1 LGPLAN
7 VLVQVGGVDLS
18 DHVTSVA
25 AQVSHEQLETTGVN
39 DLVKSYA
46 KGLATA
52 TVKARFLQDF
62 YTSKVHQTLAP
73 LVGST
78 TPVSV
83 VVRPVNAAES
93 ATNPSFTIAGLLFR
107 YTALDVS
114 VGDVSVVEAEFIG
127 GDPIFTDGSGVGEG
141 LYGEGLYGEGL
152 YGA

>member
-1 LGPLAN
+1 LGLSSN

-25 AQVSHEQLETTGVN
+25 AQVSHERLETTGVN

-52 TVKARFLQDF
+52 VVKARFLQDF
-62 YTSKVHQTLAP
+62 DTSKVHQTLAP

-78 TPVSV
+78 TLVSV
-83 VVRPVNAAES
+83 VVRPVNAVES

-107 YTALDVS
+107 YTALDSS
-114 VGDVSVVEAEFIG
+114 VGDVSALEAEFIG
-127 GDPIFTDGSGVGEG
+127 GDAVFTDGAGFGDFDFGDGIFGGS
-141 LYGEGLYGEGL
+141 
-152 YGA
+152 